1 VLALDRPPGAGVNCL
16 IAAALQIGD
25 LARGGVRGRVL
36 VRRAGL
42 ARGTG
47 LVAGVGPLRPAPVL
61 NFAGHSGKGSR
72 RTGARSRGAHA
83 SGKIRIS
90 RSNRLAR

>member
-1 VLALDRPPGAGVNCL
+1 MNRLV
-16 IAAALQIGD
+16 AAALQIGD

-42 ARGTG
+42 ARRSG
-47 LVAGVGPLRPAPVL
+47 LVAGTGPLRPAPVL
-61 NFAGHSGKGSR
+61 NFAGHSGQGSR
-72 RTGARSRGAHA
+72 RTGARSRGAQA
-83 SGKIRIS
+83 AGKIRIS